1 MAKLKKS
8 DLNAYIRVQY
18 AKKFVKYLMLTDQA
32 YGPYPP
38 SGTNHIA
45 DIYGVR
51 AKSVHPKEPNGNTIF
66 LLIFP

>member
-1 MAKLKKS
+1 
-8 DLNAYIRVQY
+8 
-18 AKKFVKYLMLTDQA
+18 MLTDQA